1 MKRFTALFLIMFLLI
16 IFSCRNETK
25 KNLPAVEKKQEKNIE
40 IIKRT
45 ESLKAID
52 PVKDV
57 VKENSTFLKLYESLK
72 QDTYSIDELVDL
84 TEKDLELFK
93 KMKINYL
100 KSKIDTPAVK
110 SRLLLTEINLK
121 RLDFLLH
128 KKKIETDTIRK
139 TLDEITRNLNATV
152 DKIRL
157 YHQSV
162 DEFQN
167 ILTKDSLMQAKK
179 DSMTSD
185 KKEIIDKLNKLK
197 SQKIKF
203 SINRQ

>member
-1 MKRFTALFLIMFLLI
+1 MKRFTALFLIIFLLI

-93 KMKINYL
+93 KMKINYF